1 MSSDKDSYM
10 WDDND
15 MLWKLDSKENFLNF
29 NHGVLWEVLG
39 GLLQFM
45 VFLRSTVIDLSSTN
59 LTLARGDTWK
69 L

>member
-1 MSSDKDSYM
+1 
-10 WDDND
+10 

-39 GLLQFM
+39 GLRQLM